1 MARALTSRGWLNAT
15 SPLSFI
21 TTSSSAAAAATARR
35 TYASMGQR
43 LAYDLHK
50 PARPRADERTR
61 PILFL
66 HGLFGAKKNNR
77 GMSK

>member
-15 SPLSFI
+15 LAT
-21 TTSSSAAAAATARR
+21 TTSPFSATARR
-35 TYASMGQR
+35 SYASMGQR
-43 LAYDLHK
+43 LAYDLHE